1 MSQSRTNGPR
11 GFFSPSQTGTPSA
24 ASSSGT
30 SPVGQTSRITSVEAL
45 AKNDLL
51 SSLIDPELSEFTFKK
66 YISELLSTLLTGK
79 SENTRDQEVKTN
91 IDEITQKIV
100 EAYSHEK
107 YKIMNI
113 TGQEVNNLLVV
124 SAKLHQLYAR
134 IPENAKTQWKKLL
147 YSLAYLKLQIFI
159 RPKLAQVPK
168 VVQAQPEEMKSTI
181 PTVAT
186 LPKEDTIVNDL
197 LKVITEQI
205 DAVNVAINTINKAEL
220 AKKQKYLNNGSQEN
234 NFKKK
239 YLTYKQKY
247 LQLKSMIKE

>member
-1 MSQSRTNGPR
+1 MSKPR
-11 GFFSPSQTGTPSA
+11 GLLSPVTSSA
-24 ASSSGT
+24 ASSSRT
-30 SPVGQTSRITSVEAL
+30 SSKPTVQASRISSIEEMTREP
-45 AKNDLL
+45 LL
-51 SSLIDPELSEFTFKK
+51 DSLIDPELPQFTFKK
-66 YISELLSTLLTGK
+66 YISDLLSALLTGK
-79 SENTRDQEVKTN
+79 STNIGDEEVKTN

-100 EAYSHEK
+100 KAYSHEQ

-113 TGQEVNNLLVV
+113 TGEKVNTLLFA
-124 SAKLHQLYAR
+124 SEKLHKLYAR
-134 IPENAKTQWKKLL
+134 IPENAKAQWKKLL

-168 VVQAQPEEMKSTI
+168 VVQTQPEEMKTTI

-186 LPKEDTIVNDL
+186 LPKDDTIVDDL

-239 YLTYKQKY
+239 YLKYKQKY